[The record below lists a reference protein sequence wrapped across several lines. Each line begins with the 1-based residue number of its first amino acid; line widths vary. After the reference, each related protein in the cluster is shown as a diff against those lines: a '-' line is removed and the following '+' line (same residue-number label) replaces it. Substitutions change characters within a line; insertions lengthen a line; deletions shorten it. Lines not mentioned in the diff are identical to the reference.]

1 MDAKDAEM
9 VTPFQL
15 HRRLDRAQALDAEG
29 RINVLK
35 QILGTG
41 ILAVIRRIPQ
51 TMSPFSDEEKEMVF
65 QWANNQAKSAD
76 VSGRDFAFHLMAG
89 CNVPAERVLAILKEN
104 RTFSRSALEHIQTI
118 FGAND
123 PIQQLN
129 EYLFGVA
136 EELLIN
142 VEVRP
147 RDRGRHMLMTL
158 ASTDSDW
165 QCLALRFST
174 NEISDLR
181 QRVIERFLQ
190 ECPDVVALRTFA
202 DNVVRMCLEK
212 IETADLE
219 SVHGEASH
227 MHWVF
232 ICLERIEATDRISSV
247 AYLFANKFG
256 TALPWSVR
264 RRVDQFISTI
274 PHMTQ
279 RIARVPL
286 MATKAAVRYWGKP
299 VLPPIV
305 WQPRPI
311 LGPVPFISDHFPC
324 SSSGKHVRSQVHPLP
339 VIVHRPVD
347 PSSVEGALR
356 EGWTVRKENGRQVI
370 LVKDGRAITRYRPK

>member
-1 MDAKDAEM
+1 MDAKDVEM

-15 HRRLDRAQALDAEG
+15 HRALDRAQALDAEG

-41 ILAVIRRIPQ
+41 ILAVIHRIPQ
-51 TMSPFSDEEKEMVF
+51 TMSPFSDEEKEMVV
-65 QWANNQAKSAD
+65 QWANNQAKGAD
-76 VSGRDFAFHLMAG
+76 VSGRDFAFH
-89 CNVPAERVLAILKEN
+89 
-104 RTFSRSALEHIQTI
+104 
-118 FGAND
+118 
-123 PIQQLN
+123 
-129 EYLFGVA
+129 
-136 EELLIN
+136 
-142 VEVRP
+142 
-147 RDRGRHMLMTL
+147 MLMTL
-158 ASTDSDW
+158 AVTDNDW
-165 QCLALRFST
+165 QGLALRFSR
-174 NEISDLR
+174 NEIYDLR

-190 ECPDVVALRTFA
+190 ECPDVVALRIFA

>member
-1 MDAKDAEM
+1 MDAKDVEM

-15 HRRLDRAQALDAEG
+15 HRALDRAQALDAEG

-41 ILAVIRRIPQ
+41 ILAVIHRIPQ
-51 TMSPFSDEEKEMVF
+51 TMSPFSDEEKEMVV
-65 QWANNQAKSAD
+65 QWANNQAKGAD
-76 VSGRDFAFHLMAG
+76 VSGRDFAFH
-89 CNVPAERVLAILKEN
+89 
-104 RTFSRSALEHIQTI
+104 
-118 FGAND
+118 
-123 PIQQLN
+123 
-129 EYLFGVA
+129 
-136 EELLIN
+136 
-142 VEVRP
+142 
-147 RDRGRHMLMTL
+147 MLMTL
-158 ASTDSDW
+158 AVTDSDW

-264 RRVDQFISTI
+264 RRVDQFVLTI
-274 PHMTQ
+274 PRMTQ
-279 RIARVPL
+279 RIARVP
-286 MATKAAVRYWGKP
+286 P
-299 VLPPIV
+299 VV

-311 LGPVPFISDHFPC
+311 LGSVPFIADHFPC
-324 SSSGKHVRSQVHPLP
+324 SSSGKHARSQVHPLP